1 MINCLLWS
9 REIDI
14 AMSKLF
20 GGFSNQFYE
29 SYNEK
34 FPLEKDG
41 NLELIYGI
49 FIPFLVH
56 ANLFGDSYLN
66 QVNFILK
73 NLTKKLIKRN
83 SVAFKL
89 MHLVNENFINEKV
102 Y

>member
-1 MINCLLWS
+1 MVDISGAPVLVDPAVYYGS

-34 FPLEKDG
+34 FPLEKDWQSRVDIW
-41 NLELIYGI
+41 NLYPL
-49 FIPFLVH
+49 LVH

-66 QVNFILK
+66 QVNSILK
-73 NLTKKLIKRN
+73 KFN
-83 SVAFKL
+83 
-89 MHLVNENFINEKV
+89 
-102 Y
+102 